1 MGDIFEPNGGWKPS
15 ALTDLKTYLNS
26 KYKNSGGEV
35 DKAISSLRQ
44 QSFKQTGNSYA
55 DRTGANMGFDFGGF
69 SNAIRGILKSGV
81 DVSLAGFYDRLA
93 SSSSQISVKTLQTI
107 LNTVGNSVASFNP
120 VALISGMMDGMST
133 MLEEAAANND
143 KLIEKVFVSGGQ
155 IGRLGEI
162 MVSELGDAMVT
173 ARQLGMSVDDFMSSM
188 KTMMESSGRMVM
200 TNREFIG
207 SAVEA
212 SIAFTKSSTTLTDNV
227 ETFRNVGLGLTDAA
241 DVIESIGKRSA
252 SLGLNA
258 KNTSETIIKQMDKLN
273 QFGFKDGIQGLGRMV
288 QEAQALNYNIE
299 NTTRLGEQLF
309 DPAKAIDLA
318 ANMQVLGGAVGD
330 LRDPLKLLYDATN
343 NMEGLQTSILD
354 AAKGLATYN
363 AEQGRFEVSGAN
375 LRRAK
380 AMADALGIS
389 MNELTNSAVKAA
401 VKTQALSEINMFPGL
416 NDEQKEFMANLSQIR
431 KGEVGFAIPKDI
443 ADQLQIDKS
452 KIDNGFVK
460 MSDLSGDQVKQL
472 QQIQQNIADTDVKD
486 IARQQF
492 NATTSILNTVNAIYL
507 RMQLDTRRSDF
518 GMKAIQETYNVAASL
533 QKMSP
538 GSQST
543 IEMIAARFGKTP
555 EDITNLL
562 KGTPAGEGLLS
573 KITKAKPESITG
585 PSQVEKA
592 NKEAGITRQ
601 TSGNQTID
609 INQTITLRAPDV
621 LQGLSRDLLK
631 DPALGEK
638 MMNFSISP
646 QEGSRSFLKVQK

>member
-1 MGDIFEPNGGWKPS
+1 MGDLLNPDGSWKPG
-15 ALTDLKTYLNS
+15 AITDIKTYLNG
-26 KYKNSGGEV
+26 KYKNSGGDI
-35 DKAISSLRQ
+35 DKAISSLKSRSFN
-44 QSFKQTGNSYA
+44 QSSGSSTA
-55 DRTGANMGFDFGGF
+55 DVGKDLGIGFDVGGAVRGLLK
-69 SNAIRGILKSGV
+69 NAI
-81 DVSLAGFYDRLA
+81 DVSMAGFYDRLSGA
-93 SSSSQISVKTLQTI
+93 SGQITNTTLKTI
-107 LNTVGNSVASFNP
+107 LNTISEGVTSFNP
-120 VALISGMMDGMST
+120 LTFIKGMTDGVST
-133 MLEEAAANND
+133 ILKDAAENND

-155 IGRLGEI
+155 VGRLGEI
-162 MVSELGDAMVT
+162 MVSELGDAMAT
-173 ARQLGMSVDDFMSSM
+173 ARAMGMTVDDFLASM
-188 KTMMESSGRMVM
+188 KTMMESSGRMVL

-207 SAVEA
+207 SAVQA
-212 SIAFTKSSTTLTDNV
+212 SVAFTRSSTTLTDNV

-241 DVIESIGKRSA
+241 EAIESIGKRSA

-309 DPAKAIDLA
+309 DPTKAIDLA

-330 LRDPLKLLYDATN
+330 LRDPLKLLYDSTN

-380 AMADALGIS
+380 AMADALGMS

-416 NDEQKEFMANLSQIR
+416 NDEQKEFMANLSQIK

-460 MSDLSGDQVKQL
+460 MSDLSVDQVKQL
-472 QQIQQNIADTDVKD
+472 QEIQQNIADTDTKD
-486 IARQQF
+486 LARQQF
-492 NATTSILNTVNAIYL
+492 NATTQIYNVVNAMYL
-507 RMQLDTRRSDF
+507 RMQLETRRSEV
-518 GMKAIQETYNVAASL
+518 GMDAIKKTYEAAARL
-533 QKMSP
+533 QKVSP

-543 IEMIAARFGKTP
+543 MQMMEMQLGMSEGELTEKLKKLPGGEA
-555 EDITNLL
+555 LL
-562 KGTPAGEGLLS
+562 RKMTA
-573 KITKAKPESITG
+573 AKPESITA
-585 PSQVEKA
+585 PSQTEQA
-592 NKEAGITRQ
+592 RKEAEKT
-601 TSGNQTID
+601 TTGNQTID
-609 INQTITLRAPDV
+609 FNHNHVITLRAPDV

-646 QEGSRSFLKVQK
+646 QEGSRSFLKVPQ